1 MMATTAS
8 RIWNYVNVM
17 APPAALIPAG
27 IIKFL
32 ALYLG
37 FQALTGKTELNISP
51 GAWAGAVTMVLLILL
66 TRVYDEFKDAEA
78 DIRLGK
84 AGDPRYA
91 DRPIVTGAVLIEDIA
106 VLRNGI
112 IITLLL
118 LNVWMPPITLMG
130 FALVFGLLWLS
141 SKWFFYPKIA
151 DSLLLALLTHN
162 PLGFLLQVYAYTLFL
177 GEGALAQIDLAWA
190 AFMLGMYVPWAAW
203 ETSRKQRIPEDET
216 DYETYTKIWGMKV
229 APLVPAVLIAISAAG
244 LLVAGAS
251 MGLGTIWQ
259 CIIIAAALIPI
270 GACLRFWAKP
280 TSENSKLQPFSE
292 AYLMA
297 VDLSVMVG
305 LMMHHNVTLL

>member
-118 LNVWMPPITLMG
+118 LNVWMPFPLFHCFSSSIRSTMSLAK
-130 FALVFGLLWLS
+130 ALH
-141 SKWFFYPKIA
+141 I
-151 DSLLLALLTHN
+151 
-162 PLGFLLQVYAYTLFL
+162 
-177 GEGALAQIDLAWA
+177 
-190 AFMLGMYVPWAAW
+190 
-203 ETSRKQRIPEDET
+203 
-216 DYETYTKIWGMKV
+216 
-229 APLVPAVLIAISAAG
+229 LV
-244 LLVAGAS
+244 
-251 MGLGTIWQ
+251 
-259 CIIIAAALIPI
+259 
-270 GACLRFWAKP
+270 
-280 TSENSKLQPFSE
+280 
-292 AYLMA
+292 
-297 VDLSVMVG
+297 
-305 LMMHHNVTLL
+305 